1 MLFQLGYVTVDSPND
16 HVTFDSPGPF
26 NVTETSEEFG
36 GDHAVKAVVGAR
48 QPREFVGPADRK
60 MTLSGT
66 LFPDFFARAGY
77 ATGLD
82 EVETLRAMA
91 ENGKPQI
98 LVRGDGVN
106 LGWWIIEKVS
116 QKSSKLSADGVGKV
130 ITFDIA
136 LVKSTASADPADA
149 LHLVTSLWT

>member
-1 MLFQLGYVTVDSPND
+1 
-16 HVTFDSPGPF
+16 
-26 NVTETSEEFG
+26 
-36 GDHAVKAVVGAR
+36 
-48 QPREFVGPADRK
+48 
-60 MTLSGT
+60 
-66 LFPDFFARAGY
+66 
-77 ATGLD
+77 
-82 EVETLRAMA
+82 MA

-136 LVKSTASADPADA
+136 LVKSAVSADPADA